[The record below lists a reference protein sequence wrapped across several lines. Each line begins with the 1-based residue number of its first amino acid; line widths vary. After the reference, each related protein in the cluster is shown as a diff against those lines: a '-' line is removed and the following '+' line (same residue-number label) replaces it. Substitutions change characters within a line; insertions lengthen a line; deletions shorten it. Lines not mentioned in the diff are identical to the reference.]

1 MNSLAMSIAGS
12 VLWTLL
18 LIISI
23 GGGAMLLSYLLT
35 DDDSQNRYDCT
46 LEWCETPEH
55 AETEKNTTPADEDE
69 IPF

>member
-1 MNSLAMSIAGS
+1 MNSLAMSLAES

-23 GGGAMLLSYLLT
+23 GGGALLLSYLLT
-35 DDDSQNRYDCT
+35 DDDSENRYDCT
-46 LEWCETPEH
+46 LEWCDSPEP
-55 AETEKNTTPADEDE
+55 EQTEKNTTPADEDE